1 MDIIVSPVSR
11 YPPSLPCPDHYCSPI
26 YLLLTQGSL
35 LTSSP
40 LCLWGNHTAPC
51 PLTPLPVVSLRM
63 TTVLATLQGCDK
75 TLWQKQFKG
84 ERAAFG
90 FQYQEV
96 KSIIVGNMTAG
107 KEGMYGSRSQNLAG
121 HIASMLKRRG

>member
-11 YPPSLPCPDHYCSPI
+11 YPPSLPCTDHYCSPI

-75 TLWQKQFKG
+75 TLWQKAISRRKG
-84 ERAAFG
+84 FFWFPVPRG
-90 FQYQEV
+90 QVHHSRKHDSRQGRY
-96 KSIIVGNMTAG
+96 GN
-107 KEGMYGSRSQNLAG
+107 RSQNLAG